1 MHIKFVCLFFW
12 QFFFVVVIV
21 LGVLLF
27 CFYILAGMW
36 NSSLMRDQT
45 LASAVKA
52 PNPNYSGLRE
62 LPLLSVNL
70 QVPVTKL
77 RIEEKVSFLPA

>member
-1 MHIKFVCLFFW
+1 MVYESLTAIGGFLFCAALVHVKLEIKFVCLFFW

-21 LGVLLF
+21 WGVLLF

-45 LASAVKA
+45 LASAVKV
-52 PNPNYSGLRE
+52 PNPNH
-62 LPLLSVNL
+62 
-70 QVPVTKL
+70 
-77 RIEEKVSFLPA
+77 